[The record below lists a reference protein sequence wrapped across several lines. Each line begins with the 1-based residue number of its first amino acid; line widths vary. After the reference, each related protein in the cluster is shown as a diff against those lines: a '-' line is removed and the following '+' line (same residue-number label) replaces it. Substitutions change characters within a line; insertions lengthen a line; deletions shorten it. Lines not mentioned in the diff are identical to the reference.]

1 MEKSNKI
8 NNLPPP
14 PAFSSENSEINET
27 STILSFDDKKKHY
40 IQEIQQIAKESFN
53 DEQKKI
59 VEFILESAN
68 ENNIDSI
75 YTFITQ
81 RVKTGFVFDAAPEVA
96 HDCVS
101 LCERD
106 DKKSFGSALAPVH
119 HKLIIGE
126 NYDVLKNLVATY
138 TKNGQGL
145 IDVIYIDPPY
155 NTEKT
160 KEDGNDYKSDVESSK
175 FVYRDKF
182 SRTGWLNMMKERLEL
197 ARKLLSD
204 KGVIFI
210 SIDDNEQA
218 YLKVLCDEIFG
229 ENCFINQFVWK
240 KNSSVKTEK
249 TKFTVNTEYV
259 LLYGK
264 SSSYLIN
271 SVFKDLSASSQKLY
285 NKDDNDG
292 RGRYQT
298 VSLQKPRDPG
308 PETTYDYTDNTGKIW
323 KCPENGWRMKYEKIK
338 SLENDNRLVFTG
350 KTLRV
355 KDYWNERL
363 NEGKRIDTL
372 WDDLPEDSETINTLW
387 DDLPENSGATKEL
400 FEIVQNSIFNNP
412 KPSKLI
418 SRCLNIAPKNAIVL
432 DFFAGSGT
440 TGQAVMEL
448 NEEDGGNRQCI
459 LVTNNEN
466 NIATD
471 VTYERLYRVV
481 NGKGSKGES
490 FSWKY
495 SKDTPYLTN
504 NYFDVFNTVSYELK
518 IDDYEKA
525 KMLLDKAKQEFKKLN
540 PDYEAKD
547 FDIYNQLASL
557 KPYKK

>member
-1 MEKSNKI
+1 M
-8 NNLPPP
+8 
-14 PAFSSENSEINET
+14 
-27 STILSFDDKKKHY
+27 
-40 IQEIQQIAKESFN
+40 
-53 DEQKKI
+53 
-59 VEFILESAN
+59 
-68 ENNIDSI
+68 
-75 YTFITQ
+75 
-81 RVKTGFVFDAAPEVA
+81 
-96 HDCVS
+96 S

-106 DKKSFGSALAPVH
+106 DIKSFGSALAPVH

-160 KEDGNDYKSDVESSK
+160 KEDGNDYKSEVESSK

-229 ENCFINQFVWK
+229 ENNFIGSMPTIMNLKGNQDEFGFAGTHEYTLVY
-240 KNSSVKTEK
+240 VKD
-249 TKFTVNTEYV
+249 
-259 LLYGK
+259 K
-264 SSSYLIN
+264 SSARFGKFSLDDEEFIEWEEDEIGYYKQGAGLKATGVNAPRNKRPNLYYPVYIKN
-271 SVFKDLSASSQKLY
+271 NEISLKEKAGFTPIYPITKGQEMSWRWSKEKMQRQLNDVIVSCENEDTITLYKKQRPELGDLPSK
-285 NKDDNDG
+285 
-292 RGRYQT
+292 
-298 VSLQKPRDPG
+298 KP
-308 PETTYDYTDNTGKIW
+308 
-323 KCPENGWRMKYEKIK
+323 
-338 SLENDNRLVFTG
+338 
-350 KTLRV
+350 KTLFY
-355 KDYWNERL
+355 KPTYSTTT
-363 NEGKRIDTL
+363 GT
-372 WDDLPEDSETINTLW
+372 NTLN
-387 DDLPENSGATKEL
+387 DILGEK
-400 FEIVQNSIFNNP
+400 IFNNP
-412 KPSKLI
+412 KPVQLLKDLFFVS
-418 SRCLNIAPKNAIVL
+418 SDKNSIVL
-432 DFFAGSGT
+432 DFFGGSGT

-481 NGKGSKGES
+481 NGKGTKGES

-525 KMLLDKAKQEFKKLN
+525 KILLDKARQEFKKIN
-540 PDYEAKD
+540 PDYEEKD